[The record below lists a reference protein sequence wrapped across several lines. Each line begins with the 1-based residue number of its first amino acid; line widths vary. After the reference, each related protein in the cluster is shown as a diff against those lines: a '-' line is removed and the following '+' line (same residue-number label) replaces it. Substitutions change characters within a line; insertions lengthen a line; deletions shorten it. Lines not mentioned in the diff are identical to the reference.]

1 MRDRDKD
8 DPLILVTKPLSM
20 SSFRSSHH
28 SALIICSS
36 SSLLHVHTFDDEND
50 ELHICVSF
58 SSSCYRQFK
67 LIFCKDYDNNIII
80 NGVRLCIPYCCLKHA
95 LV

>member
-36 SSLLHVHTFDDEND
+36 SSLLHVHTFEDEND

-58 SSSCYRQFK
+58 SSNVVIVNLSSYFVR
-67 LIFCKDYDNNIII
+67 IMIII
-80 NGVRLCIPYCCLKHA
+80 LLLMVCDCVSTIA
-95 LV
+95 V

>member
-20 SSFRSSHH
+20 SSFRPSHH

-36 SSLLHVHTFDDEND
+36 SSLLDVHTFDDEND
-50 ELHICVSF
+50 ELSLFLLVVIVKNLH
-58 SSSCYRQFK
+58 K
-67 LIFCKDYDNNIII
+67 LI
-80 NGVRLCIPYCCLKHA
+80 V
-95 LV
+95 